1 MEAISFSLPLESSFA
16 SLLSLWDNERS
27 AFLILKPFS
36 FPNLTSSVWIKSY
49 RGSIQKKPFNQYF
62 RMFSEIWSF
71 FFKFEAGYNLVSFPG
86 SSPTGNEVVS
96 LAAYVR
102 NASALAVWRD
112 KEQLRG
118 ERGSGFHMI
127 TTEAGDGV
135 GRVVFFA
142 PLSFSRGGIGC
153 MLILSW
159 PVFMA
164 LASWNLSLDQN
175 SISPFW
181 KVHTHFIFGK
191 R

>member
-1 MEAISFSLPLESSFA
+1 M
-16 SLLSLWDNERS
+16 
-27 AFLILKPFS
+27 
-36 FPNLTSSVWIKSY
+36 
-49 RGSIQKKPFNQYF
+49 FN
-62 RMFSEIWSF
+62 EIWSF

-102 NASALAVWRD
+102 NASALAVWR
-112 KEQLRG
+112 EGR
-118 ERGSGFHMI
+118 RGSGFHMI
-127 TTEAGDGV
+127 TTEARGGV

-153 MLILSW
+153 MLTLSW

-175 SISPFW
+175 SISPLW
-181 KVHTHFIFGK
+181 KVHTLFIFGK